1 MASPVSVTLKT
12 VDGAFS
18 GFSKDGDWTFT
29 TKAAPPPADTER
41 VVVAADGHG
50 DFNTVQGAIDF
61 APVSP
66 SRRLTI
72 FIKNGNYE
80 ELVFLN
86 GKINLTIRGDD
97 RAGVQVCYP
106 NNSAFNPSRG
116 GAFATPGVLDLQC
129 DRHSAEHLHHQQ
141 LFHRPGGSAAGAR

>member
-1 MASPVSVTLKT
+1 MASPVSVTLET
-12 VDGAFS
+12 VNGAFS

-86 GKINLTIRGDD
+86 GKSNLTIRGDA
-97 RAGVQVCYP
+97 RAGVQSLLSQQQRFQSVSRWGLRDARRSRSTMRP
-106 NNSAFNPSRG
+106 AFS
-116 GAFATPGVLDLQC
+116 
-129 DRHSAEHLHHQQ
+129 
-141 LFHRPGGSAAGAR
+141 